1 MAHLSEDNGLKPRAR
16 VEVLKVEDRAVVAL
30 QPGERL
36 LGDRGQ
42 ARHDLEDEGLLHAAV
57 VSPGAGEGEAGV
69 ALEEDCRH
77 WRPVLTLSGAGQNKS
92 TVQPQLYQLSA

>member
-1 MAHLSEDNGLKPRAR
+1 M
-16 VEVLKVEDRAVVAL
+16 EDRAVVAL

-57 VSPGAGEGEAGV
+57 VAPGAGEGEAGV

-77 WRPVLTLSGAGQNKS
+77 WRPVLTLQLLKSGAGQNKS
-92 TVQPQLYQLSA
+92 TLQPQLYQLSA